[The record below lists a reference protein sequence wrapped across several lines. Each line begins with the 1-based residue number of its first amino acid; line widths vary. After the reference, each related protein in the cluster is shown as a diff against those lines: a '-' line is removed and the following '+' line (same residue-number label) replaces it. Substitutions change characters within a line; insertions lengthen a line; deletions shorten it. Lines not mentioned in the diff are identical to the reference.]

1 MHVGEMCTCHT
12 SHTHSPHTS
21 RDAPCGVC
29 LGVWRVVFW
38 PSWCLVHHTTM
49 TPFKRARRGEWAY
62 ACWRAGVCM
71 LASGRMHA
79 GEMCTCQV
87 ARTLTTHESRC
98 TLWRVFGSMSC
109 CFLAKLVL
117 GPPHYYDTFQTCQ
130 TWREGVCMLARCARA
145 KSHALSPHTSPD
157 APCGVC
163 LGVCRVV
170 FWPSWCLVHHTT
182 MAPFKRARRG
192 EWAYACWRDVHVPSR
207 THTHHT
213 RVEMHLVACVWE
225 YGVLF
230 LAKLVLGPPPYHDT
244 FQTCQTWRVGVCML
258 ARCARAKSHAH

>member
-1 MHVGEMCTCHT
+1 MHAGEMCTCQVARTLTTLESRCTLWRVFGSMAYCFLAKLVLGPLHHT
-12 SHTHSPHTS
+12 TMTPFKRARRGEWAYACWRDVHVPSRTHTHSPHSS

-49 TPFKRARRGEWAY
+49 TPFKR
-62 ACWRAGVCM
+62 
-71 LASGRMHA
+71 
-79 GEMCTCQV
+79 
-87 ARTLTTHESRC
+87 
-98 TLWRVFGSMSC
+98 
-109 CFLAKLVL
+109 
-117 GPPHYYDTFQTCQ
+117 
-130 TWREGVCMLARCARA
+130 
-145 KSHALSPHTSPD
+145 
-157 APCGVC
+157 
-163 LGVCRVV
+163 
-170 FWPSWCLVHHTT
+170 PS
-182 MAPFKRARRG
+182 RG

-230 LAKLVLGPPPYHDT
+230 FGQVGAWSTPPHYHDT

-258 ARCARAKSHAH
+258 ARCARAKSHA